1 MYFSKSLYKPGS
13 SNESAMKGQFNALNQ
28 RRAATNHHI
37 ADLTTNA
44 GRSPQDLYR
53 EFDTMIVEQFRLDE
67 GDAILNALLPLS
79 RSVNIGRTIVEYARA
94 SDSGVAQTSM
104 SGSTG
109 IKFDGLD
116 YDYGGTYVPVHDVG
130 FELPWRQYEAQRLEG
145 FDEVMDLQRESA
157 RTLRQRYVSFLLDGS
172 AIKYKGKTWSGFR
185 SDSTVKQVDLGAG
198 GLNVDFTSSALTGAN
213 FRNGW
218 LELVKKLYL
227 EEKVTVPAT
236 YFVSNQIFFNAQRFY
251 TDNYASGTI
260 LDQIKR
266 VVGVADVVPSSALT
280 GNQVLAM
287 PLSQS
292 FIEPVVGMGV
302 NTVALSRPE
311 YNSPYR
317 WVTWGAMGI
326 MVKNDFGGTNTGV
339 MYAAS

>member
-1 MYFSKSLYKPGS
+1 MYFSKSLYQSGS
-13 SNESAMKGQFNALNQ
+13 SNEAAMKQQFAAVNK
-28 RRAATNHHI
+28 RRAATNHNI
-37 ADLTTNA
+37 AEFVANA

-53 EFDTMIVEQFRLDE
+53 EFDTMVVTQFKLDE
-67 GDAILNALLPLS
+67 GDNILNALLPLS
-79 RSVNIGRTIVEYARA
+79 RSVNIGRTIIEYPKV
-94 SDSGVAQTSM
+94 SDSGVANTSM

-109 IKFDGLD
+109 IKFDGVD
-116 YDYGGTYVPVHDVG
+116 YDYGGTYIPIHDTG
-130 FELPWRQYEAQRLEG
+130 FEVPWREYEAQRLEG
-145 FDEVMDLQRESA
+145 FDTVMDLQREHA
-157 RTLRQRYVSFLLDGS
+157 RTLRQKYVSFLLDGS
-172 AIKYKGKTWSGFR
+172 AIKYKGKSWSGFR

-198 GLNVDFTSSALTGAN
+198 GLNVDFTSAALTGAN

-266 VVGVADVVPSSALT
+266 VVGVADIVPSSALT

-326 MVKNDFGGTNTGV
+326 MV
-339 MYAAS
+339 